1 MDVLNFGE
9 IVNLLL
15 VLSIAASVAGFMA
28 GLLGVGGGII
38 MVPALYYAFTVLDFD
53 IATRMHISVGTSLAI
68 IVPTSIISA
77 KTHMEHK
84 TVDVNLVKS
93 FGYLLA
99 KPLQLGLVMLAE
111 AGSSN
116 DRIMRTTRDYLKE
129 HDTNG
134 LDIQILSLVDATN
147 FSLERLKKDPNN
159 ILLARS
165 NSYRLPA
172 EIIRDNALKLSGLLN
187 TKFGGPSVKPYQPKG
202 LWKEKNNFSVPLLEY
217 EESEGEDLYRRGIY
231 TFIKRTSPPPN
242 MLTFDAT
249 SREVCTVKRNITST
263 PLQAL
268 VLMNDP
274 QFFEASRIFAEKIIK
289 NRVTL
294 KDQIT
299 FGFRLSR

>member
-1 MDVLNFGE
+1 MKIGMLKVDKK
-9 IVNLLL
+9 
-15 VLSIAASVAGFMA
+15 
-28 GLLGVGGGII
+28 
-38 MVPALYYAFTVLDFD
+38 MVMSKTYQQK
-53 IATRMHISVGTSLAI
+53 SLI
-68 IVPTSIISA
+68 TE
-77 KTHMEHK
+77 K
-84 TVDVNLVKS
+84 L
-93 FGYLLA
+93 
-99 KPLQLGLVMLAE
+99 
-111 AGSSN
+111 
-116 DRIMRTTRDYLKE
+116 
-129 HDTNG
+129 
-134 LDIQILSLVDATN
+134 
-147 FSLERLKKDPNN
+147 LKKDPNN

-299 FGFRLSR
+299 FGFRLSTGRFPKDEEINVLVELFENQYQYFLQNRNKAYQILSVGEKPRDQNIFSVKAAAMTMVANTLINHNETFTRR